1 MTARVVLIMALIV
14 FIVFAVGAGC
24 SRPPKRIE
32 AKAAPAHTCK
42 VTSRDLKALMDAIAK
57 RDAAQ
62 DNIILGL
69 VSRMDVK
76 QVGVGR

>member
-42 VTSRDLKALMDAIAK
+42 VTSQDLEALMEVVDRKLATRDVQIEGLKNQLYKK
-57 RDAAQ
+57 RG
-62 DNIILGL
+62 LG
-69 VSRMDVK
+69 K
-76 QVGVGR
+76 